1 MGAIIS
7 GALVLGAT
15 LLLGLGRKLLV
26 WLSPVDLA
34 LGLPGFILGPIFLP
48 YLRML
53 ATPALIAAG
62 FIGMLV
68 IGIATIWVLYG
79 IAAAITISAGFLT
92 GPLAIVVVP
101 GLALLWLGL
110 GLYPGISTAIGAGV
124 GALVLL
130 GLFLLY
136 LAPSVFLPLLYLFPI
151 GRLVPGTIGLVLVTL
166 ALGFGWL
173 GYQAV
178 LVLLSA
184 GSWVVGAL
192 VGLFAAASGVI
203 WLAGWIVT
211 LGLIAAVFIP
221 VLGPIVFVANFLFLP
236 VVWLVR
242 KAAFICMVGFGMF
255 AAYNFVWPIAMAILP
270 SYAGVLLIVGGAW
283 GLGVLFTLLSPLT
296 GYALNVL
303 GWKIVRS
310 LAHGGIFGLLALGTT
325 PLGALIGGI
334 IGALVGGLLV
344 PGNLLGLGL
353 AMLGGVLGGFV
364 GVPLLSVAL
373 TGSIGSVIGA
383 LGLGLSSRAIGHIV
397 GLFIGG
403 FNGAALLGIPA
414 ALLGALLG
422 VLPGALAGRIGAIIL
437 GAIPSLL
444 IGGFLG
450 LIGGAL
456 LGILPGGFF
465 GHIAGRVIGLG
476 AGLLGGFWLPALGI
490 NGLLGVIPG
499 VILGILG
506 GKLLGFVLGG
516 AIGGGLVGFLPGVI
530 LGVVTAVI
538 GALIGGIL
546 GSLLGIPG
554 SIIGALVGSLAGTS
568 GATFLTIVVPALRKK
583 AKELGLPVSDLSDEE
598 EIQEI
603 TMTFNAVFPYAKRGL
618 ITGLVLGAL
627 AAVVAAI
634 IGAGIGALIGALP
647 GALTLNFILA
657 GIGALVVGTIFG
669 ATVAVIALGAGAV
682 LGTIIGTAIGVAN
695 YKNKKSNAA
704 PSASVK
710 VKKGNKANNAKKAP
724 KAGNAKKANKSAK
737 RTGNSQTDYALAA

>member
-1 MGAIIS
+1 MPAVPTGDVLDFLAQSVNLAGRDVLKGGLKTPSLNTTKNSAPKGDNTKGDTTKGANNTKGAKGDNGQNSSDDQTPQEKIQKFVKKVAPGAKSSALDGAGIGALAAIPGAIAGGGLGAAIGYLAGHVVGSMPFAILGGVPGALIGAPLLTIPGALVGGTVGLLASLLPATLLGAPAGLFIGGPLGFLLGGPAGSLLGSLLVGPAIVAFFGAPLNAIASCIGTKVLGTIGGALAGSLGGAGLFGIPAAILGAIAGSLIGRWFTGHLFGIPAAIAGLIGGGLIGALVGTIPAALLGFLPGSALASLAGGLAGKALGIALLGIPNALLGGVLGAIIS

-283 GLGVLFTLLSPLT
+283 GLGVCSPSCL
-296 GYALNVL
+296 
-303 GWKIVRS
+303 RS
-310 LAHGGIFGLLALGTT
+310 
-325 PLGALIGGI
+325 P
-334 IGALVGGLLV
+334 
-344 PGNLLGLGL
+344 
-353 AMLGGVLGGFV
+353 
-364 GVPLLSVAL
+364 
-373 TGSIGSVIGA
+373 
-383 LGLGLSSRAIGHIV
+383 
-397 GLFIGG
+397 
-403 FNGAALLGIPA
+403 
-414 ALLGALLG
+414 
-422 VLPGALAGRIGAIIL
+422 
-437 GAIPSLL
+437 
-444 IGGFLG
+444 
-450 LIGGAL
+450 
-456 LGILPGGFF
+456 
-465 GHIAGRVIGLG
+465 
-476 AGLLGGFWLPALGI
+476 
-490 NGLLGVIPG
+490 
-499 VILGILG
+499 
-506 GKLLGFVLGG
+506 
-516 AIGGGLVGFLPGVI
+516 
-530 LGVVTAVI
+530 VT
-538 GALIGGIL
+538 
-546 GSLLGIPG
+546 
-554 SIIGALVGSLAGTS
+554 
-568 GATFLTIVVPALRKK
+568 R
-583 AKELGLPVSDLSDEE
+583 
-598 EIQEI
+598 
-603 TMTFNAVFPYAKRGL
+603 
-618 ITGLVLGAL
+618 
-627 AAVVAAI
+627 
-634 IGAGIGALIGALP
+634 
-647 GALTLNFILA
+647 
-657 GIGALVVGTIFG
+657 
-669 ATVAVIALGAGAV
+669 
-682 LGTIIGTAIGVAN
+682 
-695 YKNKKSNAA
+695 
-704 PSASVK
+704 
-710 VKKGNKANNAKKAP
+710 
-724 KAGNAKKANKSAK
+724 
-737 RTGNSQTDYALAA
+737 